1 MENIDVKEVTNAW
14 KSDKGFD
21 PTGSYTGKT
30 DKGDTPI
37 QDADDL

>member
-1 MENIDVKEVTNAW
+1 MKNINVKEVT
-14 KSDKGFD
+14 DKGFD